1 MEKVLT
7 DSATDSEYFKNLV
20 SQMRDCGYPQDIDR
34 VKIHIPNAEQR
45 LRGGLQ
51 YFVNMKAGCNAEW
64 NERNYRPIV
73 DWMTDNKGKGLLML
87 GGCGLGKSLIGM
99 YILPLLIKDVHRK
112 VVNIFNAQELNKKI
126 DEILNLH
133 IVCIDDIGTEDNLNS
148 YGNKRMPFA
157 ELCDAA
163 EKKGKLLIL
172 TTNLN
177 IDGLQERY
185 GDRVVDRLIATT
197 KAVPFTGDS
206 LRK

>member
-1 MEKVLT
+1 MEQI
-7 DSATDSEYFKNLV
+7 DSEYFKKLV
-20 SQMRDCGYPQDIDR
+20 SQMRDTGYPQEIDR
-34 VKIHIPNAEQR
+34 VQINIPNAEKR

-51 YFVNMKAGCNAEW
+51 YVVNMKSGCDAEW

-73 DWMTDNKGKGLLML
+73 DWMTDNKGKGLLMF
-87 GGCGLGKSLIGM
+87 GGCGLGKSVIGM
-99 YILPLLIKDVHRK
+99 YILPLLIKDVHK
-112 VVNIFNAQELNKKI
+112 QVVNIFSAQELNKKI
-126 DEILNLH
+126 DEILKLH
-133 IVCIDDIGTEDNLNS
+133 IIYIDDIGTEDNLNS

-172 TTNLN
+172 TTNLS
-177 IDGLQERY
+177 IDELTQRY

>member
-1 MEKVLT
+1 MEQI
-7 DSATDSEYFKNLV
+7 DSEYFKKLV
-20 SQMRDCGYPQDIDR
+20 SQMRDTGYPQEIDR
-34 VKIHIPNAEQR
+34 VQINIPNAEKR

-51 YFVNMKAGCNAEW
+51 YVVNMKSGYNAEW
-64 NERNYRPIV
+64 NEHNYRPIV
-73 DWMTDNKGKGLLML
+73 DWMTDNKGKGLLMF
-87 GGCGLGKSLIGM
+87 GGCGLGKSVIGM
-99 YILPLLIKDVHRK
+99 YILPILIKDVHKK
-112 VVNIFNAQELNKKI
+112 VVNIFSAQELNKKI
-126 DEILNLH
+126 DEILKLH
-133 IVCIDDIGTEDNLNS
+133 IIYIDDIGTEDNLNS

-172 TTNLN
+172 TTNLS
-177 IDGLQERY
+177 IDELTQRY

>member
-1 MEKVLT
+1 MEQI
-7 DSATDSEYFKNLV
+7 DSEYFKNLV
-20 SQMRDCGYPQDIDR
+20 SQMRDTGYPQEIDR
-34 VKIHIPNAEQR
+34 VQISIPNAEKR

-51 YFVNMKAGCNAEW
+51 YVVNMKSGCNAEW

-73 DWMTDNKGKGLLML
+73 DWMTDNKGKGLLMF
-87 GGCGLGKSLIGM
+87 GGCGLGKSVIGM
-99 YILPLLIKDVHRK
+99 YILPLLIKDVHKK
-112 VVNIFNAQELNKKI
+112 VVNIFSAQELNKKI
-126 DEILNLH
+126 DEILKLH
-133 IVCIDDIGTEDNLNS
+133 IIYIDDIGTEDNLNS

-172 TTNLN
+172 TTNLS
-177 IDGLQERY
+177 IDELTERY

>member
-1 MEKVLT
+1 MEKVLK
-7 DSATDSEYFKNLV
+7 DSTDSEYFKSLV
-20 SQMRDCGYPQDIDR
+20 AQMRDCGYPQDIDR
-34 VKIHIPNAEQR
+34 VHIHIPNAEHR

-51 YFVNMKAGCNAEW
+51 YFVNMKSGCNAEW
-64 NERNYRPIV
+64 NEKNYRPIV
-73 DWMTDNKGKGLLML
+73 DWMADNKGKGLLML

-133 IVCIDDIGTEDNLNS
+133 IVYIDDIGTEDNLNS

-177 IDGLQERY
+177 LEGLQKRY

>member
-1 MEKVLT
+1 MEQI
-7 DSATDSEYFKNLV
+7 DSEYFKNLV
-20 SQMRDCGYPQDIDR
+20 SQMRDTGYPQEIDR
-34 VKIHIPNAEQR
+34 VQISIPNAEKR

-51 YFVNMKAGCNAEW
+51 YVVNMKSGYNAEW

-73 DWMTDNKGKGLLML
+73 DWMTDNKGKGLLMF
-87 GGCGLGKSLIGM
+87 GGCGLGKSVIGM
-99 YILPLLIKDVHRK
+99 YILPLLIKDVHKK
-112 VVNIFNAQELNKKI
+112 VVNIFSAQELNKNI
-126 DEILNLH
+126 DEILKLH
-133 IVCIDDIGTEDNLNS
+133 IIYIDDIGTEDNLNS

-172 TTNLN
+172 TTNLS
-177 IDGLQERY
+177 IDELTQRY

>member
-1 MEKVLT
+1 MEQI
-7 DSATDSEYFKNLV
+7 DGEYFKNLV
-20 SQMRDCGYPQDIDR
+20 SQMRDTGYPQEIDR
-34 VKIHIPNAEQR
+34 VQISIPNAEKR

-51 YFVNMKAGCNAEW
+51 YVVNMKSGCNAEW
-64 NERNYRPIV
+64 NEHNYRPIV
-73 DWMTDNKGKGLLML
+73 DWMTDNKGKGLLMF
-87 GGCGLGKSLIGM
+87 GGCGLGKSVIGM
-99 YILPLLIKDVHRK
+99 YILPLLIKDVHKK
-112 VVNIFNAQELNKKI
+112 VVNIFSAQELNKKI
-126 DEILNLH
+126 DEILKLH
-133 IVCIDDIGTEDNLNS
+133 IIYIDDIGTEDNLNS

-172 TTNLN
+172 TTNLS
-177 IDGLQERY
+177 IDELTQRY

>member
-1 MEKVLT
+1 MEQI
-7 DSATDSEYFKNLV
+7 DSEYFKNLV
-20 SQMRDCGYPQDIDR
+20 SQMRDTGYPQEIDR
-34 VKIHIPNAEQR
+34 VQISIPNAEKR

-51 YFVNMKAGCNAEW
+51 YVINMKSGCNAEW

-73 DWMTDNKGKGLLML
+73 DWMTDNKGKGLLMF
-87 GGCGLGKSLIGM
+87 GGCGLGKSVIGM
-99 YILPLLIKDVHRK
+99 YILPLLIKDVHKK
-112 VVNIFNAQELNKKI
+112 VVNIFSAQELNQKI
-126 DEILNLH
+126 DEILKLH
-133 IVCIDDIGTEDNLNS
+133 IIYIDDIGTEDNLNS

-172 TTNLN
+172 TTNLS
-177 IDGLQERY
+177 IDELTERY

>member
-1 MEKVLT
+1 MEQI
-7 DSATDSEYFKNLV
+7 DSEYFKKLV
-20 SQMRDCGYPQDIDR
+20 SQMRDTGYPQEIDR
-34 VKIHIPNAEQR
+34 VQINIPNAEKR

-51 YFVNMKAGCNAEW
+51 YVVNMKSGCNAEW
-64 NERNYRPIV
+64 NEHNYRPIV
-73 DWMTDNKGKGLLML
+73 DWMTDNKGKGLLMF
-87 GGCGLGKSLIGM
+87 GGCGLGKSVIGM
-99 YILPLLIKDVHRK
+99 YILPLLIKDVHKK
-112 VVNIFNAQELNKKI
+112 VVNIFSAQELNKKI
-126 DEILNLH
+126 DEILKLH
-133 IVCIDDIGTEDNLNS
+133 IIYIDDIGTEDNLNS

-172 TTNLN
+172 TTNLS
-177 IDGLQERY
+177 IYELTQRY

>member
-1 MEKVLT
+1 MEQI
-7 DSATDSEYFKNLV
+7 DSEYFKKLV
-20 SQMRDCGYPQDIDR
+20 SQMRDTGYPQEIDR
-34 VKIHIPNAEQR
+34 VQISIPNAEKR

-51 YFVNMKAGCNAEW
+51 YVVNMKSGCNAEW

-73 DWMTDNKGKGLLML
+73 DWMTDNKGKGLLMF
-87 GGCGLGKSLIGM
+87 GGCGLGKSVIGM
-99 YILPLLIKDVHRK
+99 YILPLLIKDVHKK
-112 VVNIFNAQELNKKI
+112 VVNIFSAQELNKKI
-126 DEILNLH
+126 DEILKLH
-133 IVCIDDIGTEDNLNS
+133 IIYIDDIGTEDNLNS

-172 TTNLN
+172 TTNLS
-177 IDGLQERY
+177 IDELTQRY

>member
-1 MEKVLT
+1 MEQI
-7 DSATDSEYFKNLV
+7 DSEYFKNLV
-20 SQMRDCGYPQDIDR
+20 SQMRDTGYPQEIDR
-34 VKIHIPNAEQR
+34 VQISIPNAEKR

-51 YFVNMKAGCNAEW
+51 YVVNMKSGCNAEW

-73 DWMTDNKGKGLLML
+73 DWMTDNKGKGLLMF
-87 GGCGLGKSLIGM
+87 GGCGLGKSVIGM
-99 YILPLLIKDVHRK
+99 YILPLLIKDVHKK
-112 VVNIFNAQELNKKI
+112 VVYIFSAQELNQKI
-126 DEILNLH
+126 DEILKLH
-133 IVCIDDIGTEDNLNS
+133 IIYIDDIGTEDNLNS

-172 TTNLN
+172 TTNLS
-177 IDGLQERY
+177 IDELTQRY

>member
-1 MEKVLT
+1 MEQI
-7 DSATDSEYFKNLV
+7 DSEYFKKLV
-20 SQMRDCGYPQDIDR
+20 SQMRDTGYPQEIDR
-34 VKIHIPNAEQR
+34 VQINIPNAEKR

-51 YFVNMKAGCNAEW
+51 YVVNMKSGCNAEW

-73 DWMTDNKGKGLLML
+73 DWMTDNKGKGLLMF
-87 GGCGLGKSLIGM
+87 GGCGLGKSVIGM
-99 YILPLLIKDVHRK
+99 YILPLLIKDVHKK
-112 VVNIFNAQELNKKI
+112 VVNIFSAQELNKKI
-126 DEILNLH
+126 DEILKLH
-133 IVCIDDIGTEDNLNS
+133 IIYIDDIGTEDNLNS

-172 TTNLN
+172 TTNLS
-177 IDGLQERY
+177 IDELTQRY

-206 LRK
+206 MRK

>member
-1 MEKVLT
+1 MEQI
-7 DSATDSEYFKNLV
+7 DSEYFKNLV
-20 SQMRDCGYPQDIDR
+20 SQMRDTGYPQEIDR
-34 VKIHIPNAEQR
+34 VQISIPNAEKR

-51 YFVNMKAGCNAEW
+51 YVVNMKSGCNAEW

-73 DWMTDNKGKGLLML
+73 DWMTDNKGKGLLMF
-87 GGCGLGKSLIGM
+87 GGCGLGKSVIGM
-99 YILPLLIKDVHRK
+99 YILPILIKDVHKK
-112 VVNIFNAQELNKKI
+112 VVNIFSAQELNKKI
-126 DEILNLH
+126 DEILKLH
-133 IVCIDDIGTEDNLNS
+133 IIYIDDIGTEDNLNS

-172 TTNLN
+172 TTNLS
-177 IDGLQERY
+177 IDELTQRY

>member
-1 MEKVLT
+1 MEQI
-7 DSATDSEYFKNLV
+7 DGEYFKNLV
-20 SQMRDCGYPQDIDR
+20 SQMRDTGYPQEIDR
-34 VKIHIPNAEQR
+34 VQISIPNAEKR

-51 YFVNMKAGCNAEW
+51 YVVNMKSGCNAEW

-73 DWMTDNKGKGLLML
+73 DWMTDNKGKGLLMF
-87 GGCGLGKSLIGM
+87 GGCGLGKSVIGM
-99 YILPLLIKDVHRK
+99 YILPLLIKDVHK
-112 VVNIFNAQELNKKI
+112 KEVNIFSAQELNQKI
-126 DEILNLH
+126 DEILKLH
-133 IVCIDDIGTEDNLNS
+133 IIYIDDIGTEDNLNS

-172 TTNLN
+172 TTNLS
-177 IDGLQERY
+177 IDELTQRY

>member
-1 MEKVLT
+1 MEKVSK
-7 DSATDSEYFKNLV
+7 DSTENSDYFKNLV
-20 SQMRDCGYPQDIDR
+20 AEMRDCGYPQDTDR
-34 VKIHIPNAEQR
+34 VLIHIPYAEQR

-51 YFVNMKAGCNAEW
+51 YFVKMKSGCDAEW
-64 NERNYRPIV
+64 NEKNYRPIV

-133 IVCIDDIGTEDNLNS
+133 IVYIDDIGTEDNLNS

-172 TTNLN
+172 STNLN
-177 IDGLQERY
+177 IEGLSERY
-185 GDRVVDRLIATT
+185 GERVVDRLIATT
-197 KAVPFTGDS
+197 KAVQFTGDS

>member
-1 MEKVLT
+1 MEQKL
-7 DSATDSEYFKNLV
+7 DSEYFKNLIT
-20 SQMRDCGYPQDIDR
+20 QLRDTGFPQEIDR
-34 VKIHIPNAEQR
+34 VQISIPNAEKR

-51 YFVNMKAGCNAEW
+51 YFVNMKAGCDAEW
-64 NERNYRPIV
+64 NEHNYRPVV
-73 DWMTDNKGKGLLML
+73 DWMTDNKGKGLLMF
-87 GGCGLGKSLIGM
+87 GGCGLGKSIIGM

-112 VVNIFNAQELNKKI
+112 VVNIFNALELNQKI
-126 DEILNLH
+126 DEILKLH
-133 IVCIDDIGTEDNLNS
+133 IIYIDDIGTEDNLNS

-163 EKKGKLLIL
+163 EKKGKLLML

-177 IDGLQERY
+177 IEELTERY

-197 KAVPFTGDS
+197 KAVPFIGDS

>member
-1 MEKVLT
+1 MEQI
-7 DSATDSEYFKNLV
+7 DSEYFKKLV
-20 SQMRDCGYPQDIDR
+20 SQMRDTGYPQEIDR
-34 VKIHIPNAEQR
+34 VQINIPNAEKR

-51 YFVNMKAGCNAEW
+51 YVVNMKSGCNAEW
-64 NERNYRPIV
+64 NEHNYRPIV
-73 DWMTDNKGKGLLML
+73 DWMTDNKGKGLLMF
-87 GGCGLGKSLIGM
+87 GGCGLGKSVIGM
-99 YILPLLIKDVHRK
+99 YILPLLIKDVHKK
-112 VVNIFNAQELNKKI
+112 VVNIFSAQELNKKI
-126 DEILNLH
+126 DEILKLH
-133 IVCIDDIGTEDNLNS
+133 IIYIDDIGTEDNLNS

-172 TTNLN
+172 TTNLS
-177 IDGLQERY
+177 IDELTQRY

>member
-1 MEKVLT
+1 MEQI
-7 DSATDSEYFKNLV
+7 DSEYFKKLV
-20 SQMRDCGYPQDIDR
+20 SQMRDTGYPQEIDR
-34 VKIHIPNAEQR
+34 VQINIPNAEKR

-51 YFVNMKAGCNAEW
+51 YVVNMKSGCDAEW

-73 DWMTDNKGKGLLML
+73 DWMTDNKGKGLLMF

-99 YILPLLIKDVHRK
+99 YILPLLIKDVHKK
-112 VVNIFNAQELNKKI
+112 VVNIFSAQELNKKI
-126 DEILNLH
+126 DEILKLH
-133 IVCIDDIGTEDNLNS
+133 IIYIDDIGTEDNLNS

-172 TTNLN
+172 TTNLS
-177 IDGLQERY
+177 IDELTQRY

-197 KAVPFTGDS
+197 KAVPFTGNS

>member
-1 MEKVLT
+1 MEQI
-7 DSATDSEYFKNLV
+7 DGEYFKNLI
-20 SQMRDCGYPQDIDR
+20 SQMRDTGYPQEIDR
-34 VKIHIPNAEQR
+34 VQISIPNAEKR

-51 YFVNMKAGCNAEW
+51 YVVNMKSGCNAEW
-64 NERNYRPIV
+64 NEHNYRPIV
-73 DWMTDNKGKGLLML
+73 DWMTDNKGKGLLMF
-87 GGCGLGKSLIGM
+87 GGCGLGKSVIGM
-99 YILPLLIKDVHRK
+99 YILPLLIKDVHKK
-112 VVNIFNAQELNKKI
+112 VVNIFSAQELNKKI
-126 DEILNLH
+126 DEILKLH
-133 IVCIDDIGTEDNLNS
+133 IIYIDDIGTEDNLNS

-172 TTNLN
+172 TTNLS
-177 IDGLQERY
+177 IDELTERY

>member
-1 MEKVLT
+1 MEQI
-7 DSATDSEYFKNLV
+7 DSEYFKNLV
-20 SQMRDCGYPQDIDR
+20 SQMRDTGYPQEIDR
-34 VKIHIPNAEQR
+34 VQIRIPNAEKR

-51 YFVNMKAGCNAEW
+51 YVVNMKSGCNAEW

-73 DWMTDNKGKGLLML
+73 DWMTDNKGKGLLMF
-87 GGCGLGKSLIGM
+87 GGCGLGKSVIGM
-99 YILPLLIKDVHRK
+99 YILPLLIKDVHKK
-112 VVNIFNAQELNKKI
+112 VVNIFSAQELNKNI
-126 DEILNLH
+126 DEILKLH
-133 IVCIDDIGTEDNLNS
+133 IIYIDDIGTEDNLNS

-172 TTNLN
+172 TTNLS
-177 IDGLQERY
+177 IDELTQRY

>member
-1 MEKVLT
+1 MEKVLA
-7 DSATDSEYFKNLV
+7 DSTTDSEYFKNLV

-34 VKIHIPNAEQR
+34 VQIHIPNAEQR

-51 YFVNMKAGCNAEW
+51 YFVNMKSGCNAEW

-133 IVCIDDIGTEDNLNS
+133 IVYIDDIGTEDNLNS

-177 IDGLQERY
+177 IEGLQERY
-185 GDRVVDRLIATT
+185 GDRVVDRLVATT
-197 KAVPFTGDS
+197 KAVPFIGDS